1 MKRLVVILGVLT
13 ILLLP
18 TVSSAQVDHFGV
30 MDTIYAEVAR
40 INDANWSVTVL
51 YTNDEA
57 VLGLSVPLKLSAGA
71 VKIVAD
77 SASYVGGRV
86 EHFAYKS
93 FRPDTMIQCVTLG
106 MIANLGPSKN
116 VLAAGR
122 GRLATIFV
130 SSLDDRPI
138 EKLSVDTTTTS
149 PNNSLMVVADKK
161 ELEALGGDSIPPH
174 LDERGSIYPAFK
186 VLYAK

>member
-1 MKRLVVILGVLT
+1 MKRFLWILGVLT
-13 ILLLP
+13 ILILP
-18 TVSSAQVDHFGV
+18 SISSAQVDHFGV
-30 MDTIYAEVAR
+30 VDTIYADVAK
-40 INDANWSVTVL
+40 INDANWSITIN

-57 VLGLSVPLKLSAGA
+57 ILGLSVPLKLTAGA

-77 SASYVGGRV
+77 SAVYVGGRV

-93 FRPDTMIQCVTLG
+93 FRPDTVIQCVTLG
-106 MIANLGPSKN
+106 MIANLGPTKN

-130 SSLDDRPI
+130 SSLGGKTI
-138 EKLSVDTTTTS
+138 EKLGVDTTTTS
-149 PNNSLMVVADKK
+149 PNNSLMVIADRK
-161 ELEALGGDSIPPH
+161 ELEALGNDSIPAH
-174 LDERGSIYPAFK
+174 LDQRGSIYPAFK

>member
-1 MKRLVVILGVLT
+1 MKRLIVTLGVLT
-13 ILLLP
+13 LLFMP
-18 TVSSAQVDHFGV
+18 AISSAQVDHFGV
-30 MDTIYAEVAR
+30 VDTIYADVAR
-40 INDANWSVTVL
+40 IDDANWSVTVL
-51 YTNDEA
+51 YSNDEA
-57 VLGLSVPLKLSAGA
+57 ILGLSVPFKLSAGA

-93 FRPDTMIQCVTLG
+93 FRPDTVIQCVTLG

-116 VLAAGR
+116 ILAAGR

-130 SSLDDRPI
+130 SSVDGEPI
-138 EKLSVDTTTTS
+138 EKLMVDTTTTS
-149 PNNSLMVVADKK
+149 PNNSLMVVADRK